1 MEALYFFML
10 SVIIYI
16 YIYIYHFSLFDTEI
30 FVYAITL
37 SLTEQVSAS
46 NINEQLHPEKQMAN
60 TEKSSTYPQKHR
72 GPREGNNV
80 KK

>member
-10 SVIIYI
+10 SVIVYT
-16 YIYIYHFSLFDTEI
+16 YHFSLFDPEI
-30 FVYAITL
+30 FVYTVTL
-37 SLTEQVSAS
+37 SLTKQVSTS
-46 NINEQLHPEKQMAN
+46 NINKQLHPEKQMASA
-60 TEKSSTYPQKHR
+60 EKSSTYPLKHR